1 MKEWQITQTDLD
13 LALEEEAVLREL
25 EQEIVQRGQDKVK
38 EAPIKVLTVQET
50 VQTLAQGKDQIAVE
64 PVGKAKTPRTKRKK
78 RRKRVYFGES

>member
-50 VQTLAQGKDQIAVE
+50 V
-64 PVGKAKTPRTKRKK
+64 
-78 RRKRVYFGES
+78 